1 MGKTESSKLPRGVTI
16 RKHSQGETI
25 NITFTYKGVK
35 CREPLSN
42 LEVNS
47 KNLKYAE
54 RILGEI
60 HNKIE
65 RGTFVYA
72 DYFPRSSRL
81 KIFGNAAAGKTVKM
95 YLDEYIGICET
106 RKLSPSTI
114 GGYKKCRSALVS
126 LHSFP
131 ASELT
136 PAAMKA
142 WIQSRT
148 TTLKTIRNQLS
159 FLRSALDE
167 AVTDGVLQI
176 NPVSLVT
183 ASRYQSDKSSAD
195 SNYIVDPLSPDEV
208 DALLASSG
216 NKQWENLFMFAIQT
230 GLRSSELC
238 ALRWRDIDFIGKT
251 AHVQNAS
258 VVGVIKGTKTKSGT
272 RKVELND
279 LAMVVLASQKTF
291 TFMKDATIFEDPKTN
306 KPWASADAIRKK
318 AWVPTLRKAGIRY
331 RNPYQ
336 TRHTFATRH
345 ISQGANLFW
354 LAGQMGHKGP
364 EMLFRHYGRYLK
376 FYDGNTSA
384 KNTLLMQDLHVKTM
398 DRAP

>member
-1 MGKTESSKLPRGVTI
+1 MGSTKSPKLPRGVTI
-16 RKHSQGETI
+16 RKHSTGETI

-47 KNLKYAE
+47 KNIKYAE
-54 RILGEI
+54 RTLGEI

-65 RGTFVYA
+65 RGTFNYGEH
-72 DYFPRSSRL
+72 FPRSARL
-81 KIFGNAAAGKTVKM
+81 KIFGNASTGKTVKN
-95 YLDEYIGICET
+95 YLDEYLVICET

-114 GGYKKCRSALVS
+114 GGYKKCLNALAS
-126 LHSFP
+126 LHVFP

-136 PAAMKA
+136 PAALKT
-142 WIQSRT
+142 WIQSQK

-183 ASRYQSDKSSAD
+183 ASRYQSSKTEDESD
-195 SNYIVDPLSPDEV
+195 YIVDPLSPAEV
-208 DALLASSG
+208 EALLHAAG
-216 NKQWENLFMFAIQT
+216 NKQWENIFRFAIET

-258 VVGVIKGTKTKSGT
+258 VVGVIKGTKTKAGT
-272 RKVELND
+272 RKVELTEEA
-279 LAMVVLASQKTF
+279 LYALTSQKPF
-291 TFMKDATIFEDPKTN
+291 TFMKDATIFEDPKTE
-306 KPWASADAIRKK
+306 KPWAGADAIRKK

-345 ISQGANLFW
+345 ISRGANLFW
-354 LAGQMGHKGP
+354 LASQMGHKGP

-376 FYDGNTSA
+376 DYDGNSSGDV
-384 KNTLLMQDLHVKTM
+384 TLKQ
-398 DRAP
+398 A

>member
-1 MGKTESSKLPRGVTI
+1 MGTTESPKLPRGVTI
-16 RKHSQGETI
+16 RKHRNGETI

-42 LEVNS
+42 LDVTP
-47 KNLKYAE
+47 KNIKYAE
-54 RILGEI
+54 RTLGEI

-65 RGTFVYA
+65 RGTLVYA
-72 DYFPRSSRL
+72 EYFPRSTRL

-95 YLDEYIGICET
+95 YLDEYLVICET

-114 GGYKKCRSALVS
+114 GGYKKCRSALSS
-126 LHSFP
+126 LHIFP

-136 PAAMKA
+136 PAVLKT
-142 WIQSRT
+142 WIQSQK

-183 ASRYQSDKSSAD
+183 ASRYQSDKSEAES
-195 SNYIVDPLSPDEV
+195 SYVVDPLSPAEV
-208 DALLASSG
+208 DALLSAAG
-216 NKQWENLFMFAIQT
+216 NKQWENLFRFAIQT

-238 ALRWRDIDFIGKT
+238 ALRWHDIDFAGRT

-258 VVGVIKGTKTKSGT
+258 VVGVIKGTKTKAGT
-272 RKVELND
+272 RKVELTED
-279 LAMVVLASQKTF
+279 ALEALASQKQF
-291 TFMKDATIFEDPKTN
+291 TFMKGETIFEDPKRN

-318 AWVPTLRKAGIRY
+318 AWVPILRKAGIRY

-364 EMLFRHYGRYLK
+364 EMLFRNYGKYLTE
-376 FYDGNTSA
+376 YDGRTSIE
-384 KNTLLMQDLHVKTM
+384 KKS
-398 DRAP
+398 

>member
-1 MGKTESSKLPRGVTI
+1 MGTKESPKLPRGVTI
-16 RKHSQGETI
+16 RKHSSGETI

-42 LEVNS
+42 LEVNN

-54 RILGEI
+54 RTLGEI

-65 RGTFVYA
+65 RGTFIYA
-72 DYFPRSSRL
+72 EYFPRSVRL
-81 KIFGNAAAGKTVKM
+81 KIFGNAATGKTVKM
-95 YLDEYIGICET
+95 YLDEYLKICET
-106 RKLSPSTI
+106 RNLSPSTI
-114 GGYKKCRSALVS
+114 GGYKKCRSALS
-126 LHSFP
+126 ELHIFP

-136 PAAMKA
+136 PAALKT
-142 WIQSRT
+142 WIQNQK

-159 FLRSALDE
+159 FLRSSLDE

-183 ASRYQSDKSSAD
+183 ASRYQSNKSDAESR
-195 SNYIVDPLSPDEV
+195 YIVDPLSPAEV
-208 DALLASSG
+208 SALLTSTG
-216 NKQWENLFMFAIQT
+216 NKQWENLFRFAIQT

-238 ALRWRDIDFIGKT
+238 ALRWRDIDFVGKT
-251 AHVQNAS
+251 AHVQSAS
-258 VVGVIKGTKTKSGT
+258 VSGVTKGTKTKAGT
-272 RKVELND
+272 RKVELTD
-279 LAMVVLASQKTF
+279 EAMIALDDQKPF
-291 TFMKDATIFEDPKTN
+291 SFMKDGCVFEDPKTN

-336 TRHTFATRH
+336 TRHTYATRL
-345 ISQGANLFW
+345 ISRGVNLFW
-354 LAGQMGHKGP
+354 LAAQMGHKGP

-376 FYDGNTSA
+376 EYDNNTTNIQL
-384 KNTLLMQDLHVKTM
+384 KKG
-398 DRAP
+398 

>member
-1 MGKTESSKLPRGVTI
+1 MGTKESPKLPRGVTI
-16 RKHSQGETI
+16 RKHSSGETI

-42 LEVNS
+42 LEVNN

-54 RILGEI
+54 RTLGEI

-65 RGTFVYA
+65 RGTFIYA
-72 DYFPRSSRL
+72 EYFPRSVRL
-81 KIFGNAAAGKTVKM
+81 KIFGNAATGKTVKM
-95 YLDEYIGICET
+95 YLDEYLKICET
-106 RKLSPSTI
+106 RNLSPSTI
-114 GGYKKCRSALVS
+114 GGYKKCRSALS
-126 LHSFP
+126 ELHIFP

-136 PAAMKA
+136 PAALKT
-142 WIQSRT
+142 WIQNQK

-159 FLRSALDE
+159 FLRSSLDE

-183 ASRYQSDKSSAD
+183 ASRYQSNKSDAESR
-195 SNYIVDPLSPDEV
+195 YIVDPLSPAEV
-208 DALLASSG
+208 SALLTSTG
-216 NKQWENLFMFAIQT
+216 NKQWENLFRFAIQT

-238 ALRWRDIDFIGKT
+238 ALRWRDIDFVGKT
-251 AHVQNAS
+251 AHVQSAS
-258 VVGVIKGTKTKSGT
+258 VSGVTKGTKTKAGT
-272 RKVELND
+272 RKVELTD
-279 LAMVVLASQKTF
+279 EAMIALDDQRPFS
-291 TFMKDATIFEDPKTN
+291 FMKDGCVFEDPKTN

-336 TRHTFATRH
+336 TRHTYATRL
-345 ISQGANLFW
+345 ISRGVNLFW
-354 LAGQMGHKGP
+354 LAAQMGHKGP

-376 FYDGNTSA
+376 EYDNNTTNIQL
-384 KNTLLMQDLHVKTM
+384 KKG
-398 DRAP
+398 

>member
-1 MGKTESSKLPRGVTI
+1 MGSTKSPKLPRGVTI
-16 RKHSQGETI
+16 RKHSNGETI

-47 KNLKYAE
+47 KNIKYAE
-54 RILGEI
+54 RTLGEI

-65 RGTFVYA
+65 RGTFNYGEH
-72 DYFPRSSRL
+72 FPRSARL
-81 KIFGNAAAGKTVKM
+81 KIFGNASTGKTVKV
-95 YLDEYIGICET
+95 YLEEYLVICET

-114 GGYKKCRSALVS
+114 GGYKKCLNALES
-126 LHSFP
+126 LHIFP

-136 PAAMKA
+136 PAALKT
-142 WIQSRT
+142 WIQSQK

-183 ASRYQSDKSSAD
+183 ASRYQSSKTDEESD
-195 SNYIVDPLSPDEV
+195 YIVDPLSPAEV
-208 DALLASSG
+208 EALLHAAG
-216 NKQWENLFMFAIQT
+216 NKQWENLFRFAIET
-230 GLRSSELC
+230 GMRSSELC

-258 VVGVIKGTKTKSGT
+258 VVGVIKGTKTKAGT
-272 RKVELND
+272 RKIELTEEA
-279 LAMVVLASQKTF
+279 LYALTCQKPF
-291 TFMKDATIFEDPKTN
+291 TFMKDAMVFEDPKTES
-306 KPWASADAIRKK
+306 PWAGADAIRKK

-345 ISQGANLFW
+345 ISRGANLFW
-354 LAGQMGHKGP
+354 LASQMGHKGP

-376 FYDGNTSA
+376 EYDNSTA
-384 KNTLLMQDLHVKTM
+384 INKLHNKVK
-398 DRAP
+398 

>member
-1 MGKTESSKLPRGVTI
+1 MGSTKSPKLPRGVTI
-16 RKHSQGETI
+16 RKHSNGETI

-47 KNLKYAE
+47 KNIKYAE
-54 RILGEI
+54 RTLGEI

-65 RGTFVYA
+65 RGTFNYGEH
-72 DYFPRSSRL
+72 FPRSARL
-81 KIFGNAAAGKTVKM
+81 KIFGNASTGKTVKV
-95 YLDEYIGICET
+95 YLEEYLVICKT

-114 GGYKKCRSALVS
+114 GGYKKCLNALES
-126 LHSFP
+126 LHVFP

-136 PAAMKA
+136 PAALKT
-142 WIQSRT
+142 WIQSQK

-183 ASRYQSDKSSAD
+183 ASRYQSSKTDEESD
-195 SNYIVDPLSPDEV
+195 YIVDPLSPAEV
-208 DALLASSG
+208 EALLHAAG
-216 NKQWENLFMFAIQT
+216 NKQWENLFRFAIET
-230 GLRSSELC
+230 GMRSSELC

-258 VVGVIKGTKTKSGT
+258 VVGVIKGTKTKAGT
-272 RKVELND
+272 RKIELTEEA
-279 LAMVVLASQKTF
+279 LYALTCQKPF
-291 TFMKDATIFEDPKTN
+291 TFMKDAMIFEDPKTES
-306 KPWASADAIRKK
+306 PWAGADAIRKK

-345 ISQGANLFW
+345 ISRGANLFW
-354 LAGQMGHKGP
+354 LASQMGHKGP

-376 FYDGNTSA
+376 EYDNSTA
-384 KNTLLMQDLHVKTM
+384 INKLHNKVK
-398 DRAP
+398 

>member
-1 MGKTESSKLPRGVTI
+1 MGKTEPPKYPRGVTV

-42 LEVNS
+42 LEVNN

-54 RILGEI
+54 RTLGEI

-72 DYFPRSSRL
+72 EYFPRSSRL
-81 KIFGNAAAGKTVKM
+81 KLFGNAAIGKTVKI
-95 YLDEYIGICET
+95 YLDEYLDICAT
-106 RKLSPSTI
+106 RQLSPSTI
-114 GGYKKCRSALVS
+114 NGYRKCCNALVT
-126 LHSFP
+126 LHAFP

-142 WIQSRT
+142 WIQSQK

-176 NPVSLVT
+176 NPVSLVK
-183 ASRYQSDKSSAD
+183 ASRYQSKKTDKD
-195 SNYIVDPLSPDEV
+195 DDYIVDPFAPEEV
-208 DALLASSG
+208 S
-216 NKQWENLFMFAIQT
+216 AIYQSTKYEEWLNTFRFEFNT
-230 GLRSSELC
+230 GVRPSELC
-238 ALRWRDIDFIGKT
+238 ALGWDDIDFIGKT

-258 VVGVIKGTKTKSGT
+258 VVGVIKETKTKAGT
-272 RKVELND
+272 RKIELNEEAMNAL
-279 LAMVVLASQKTF
+279 LAQKKF
-291 TFMKDATIFEDPKTN
+291 TFMNSPYVFCDPKTG
-306 KPWASADAIRKK
+306 KPWANADAIRKK
-318 AWVPTLRKAGIRY
+318 AWVPTLKKAGVRY

-364 EMLFRHYGRYLK
+364 EMLFRHYGSYLK
-376 FYDGNTSA
+376 EYDG
-384 KNTLLMQDLHVKTM
+384 KTEN
-398 DRAP
+398 RPKQVSSRT

>member
-1 MGKTESSKLPRGVTI
+1 MGTTESPKLPRGITI
-16 RKHSQGETI
+16 RKHRNSETI

-42 LEVNS
+42 LDITP
-47 KNLKYAE
+47 KNIKYAE
-54 RILGEI
+54 RTLGEI

-72 DYFPRSSRL
+72 EYFPRSTQL
-81 KIFGNAAAGKTVKM
+81 KIFSNAAAGKTVKM
-95 YLDEYIGICET
+95 YLDEYLLICET

-114 GGYKKCRSALVS
+114 GGYKKCRSALSS
-126 LHSFP
+126 LHIYP

-136 PAAMKA
+136 PAALKT
-142 WIQSRT
+142 WIQSQK

-183 ASRYQSDKSSAD
+183 ASRYKCDKSVAES
-195 SNYIVDPLSPDEV
+195 SYVVDPLSPAEV
-208 DALLASSG
+208 DALLAAAG
-216 NKQWENLFMFAIQT
+216 NRQWENLFRFAIQT

-238 ALRWRDIDFIGKT
+238 ALRWRDIDFVGKT
-251 AHVQNAS
+251 AHVQNAC
-258 VVGVIKGTKTKSGT
+258 VVGVIKGTKTKAGT
-272 RKVELND
+272 RKIELTKEA
-279 LAMVVLASQKTF
+279 LEALASQKVF
-291 TFMKDATIFEDPKTN
+291 TFMKDETIFEAPKTN

-336 TRHTFATRH
+336 TRHTFATSH
-345 ISQGANLFW
+345 ISRGANLFW
-354 LAGQMGHKGP
+354 LAAQMGHKGP

-376 FYDGNTSA
+376 EYDGKTSLE
-384 KNTLLMQDLHVKTM
+384 LLNVNSK
-398 DRAP
+398 

>member
-1 MGKTESSKLPRGVTI
+1 MGTTESPKLPRGVTI
-16 RKHSQGETI
+16 RKHRNGETI

-42 LEVNS
+42 LDVTP
-47 KNLKYAE
+47 KNIKYAE
-54 RILGEI
+54 RTLGEI
-60 HNKIE
+60 YNKIE

-72 DYFPRSSRL
+72 EYFPRSNRL
-81 KIFGNAAAGKTVKM
+81 RIFGNAAAGKTVKM
-95 YLDEYIGICET
+95 YLDEYLVICET

-114 GGYKKCRSALVS
+114 GGYKKCRSALS
-126 LHSFP
+126 ALHIFP

-136 PAAMKA
+136 PAALKK
-142 WIQSRT
+142 WIQSQK

-167 AVTDGVLQI
+167 AVTDGILQI

-183 ASRYQSDKSSAD
+183 ASRYQSDKSEAES
-195 SNYIVDPLSPDEV
+195 SYVVDPLTPTEV
-208 DALLASSG
+208 DALLSAAG
-216 NKQWENLFMFAIQT
+216 NKQCENLFRFAIQT

-238 ALRWRDIDFIGKT
+238 ALRWRDIDFVGRT

-258 VVGVIKGTKTKSGT
+258 VVGVIKATKTKAGT
-272 RKVELND
+272 RKVELTEEA
-279 LAMVVLASQKTF
+279 LAALDSQKLY
-291 TFMKDATIFEDPKTN
+291 TFMKGEMIFEDPKRN

-364 EMLFRHYGRYLK
+364 EMLFRHYGKYLTE
-376 FYDGNTSA
+376 YDGRTSIE
-384 KNTLLMQDLHVKTM
+384 KKS
-398 DRAP
+398 

>member
-1 MGKTESSKLPRGVTI
+1 MGTKESPKLPRGVTI
-16 RKHSQGETI
+16 RKHSSGETI

-42 LEVNS
+42 LEVNN

-54 RILGEI
+54 RTLGEI

-65 RGTFVYA
+65 RGTFIYA
-72 DYFPRSSRL
+72 EYFPRSVRL
-81 KIFGNAAAGKTVKM
+81 KIFGNAATGKTVKM
-95 YLDEYIGICET
+95 YLDEYLKICET
-106 RKLSPSTI
+106 RNLSPSTI
-114 GGYKKCRSALVS
+114 GGYKKCRSALS
-126 LHSFP
+126 ELHIFP

-136 PAAMKA
+136 PAALKT
-142 WIQSRT
+142 WIQNQK

-159 FLRSALDE
+159 FLRSSLDE

-183 ASRYQSDKSSAD
+183 ASRYQSNKSDAESR
-195 SNYIVDPLSPDEV
+195 YIVDPLSPAEV
-208 DALLASSG
+208 SALLTSTG
-216 NKQWENLFMFAIQT
+216 NKQWENLFRFAIQT

-238 ALRWRDIDFIGKT
+238 ALRWRDIDFVGKK
-251 AHVQNAS
+251 AHVQSAS
-258 VVGVIKGTKTKSGT
+258 VSGVTKGTKTKAGT
-272 RKVELND
+272 RKVELTDEAMIALND
-279 LAMVVLASQKTF
+279 QKPF
-291 TFMKDATIFEDPKTN
+291 SFMKDGCVFEDPKTN

-336 TRHTFATRH
+336 TRHTFATRLL
-345 ISQGANLFW
+345 SRGVNLFW
-354 LAGQMGHKGP
+354 LAAQMGHKGP

-376 FYDGNTSA
+376 EYDNNTTNIQL
-384 KNTLLMQDLHVKTM
+384 KKG
-398 DRAP
+398 

>member
-1 MGKTESSKLPRGVTI
+1 MGSTKSPELPRGVTI
-16 RKHSQGETI
+16 RKHSNGETI

-42 LEVNS
+42 LEVNN
-47 KNLKYAE
+47 KNIKYAE
-54 RILGEI
+54 RTLGEI

-65 RGTFVYA
+65 RGTFNYGEH
-72 DYFPRSSRL
+72 FPRSARL
-81 KIFGNAAAGKTVKM
+81 KIFGNASTGKTVKV
-95 YLDEYIGICET
+95 YLDEYLVICET

-114 GGYKKCRSALVS
+114 GGYKKCSNALAS
-126 LHSFP
+126 LHVFP

-136 PAAMKA
+136 PAALKT
-142 WIQSRT
+142 WIQSQK

-159 FLRSALDE
+159 FLRSAMDE

-183 ASRYQSDKSSAD
+183 ASRYQSSKTDVESD
-195 SNYIVDPLSPDEV
+195 YIVDPLSPAEV
-208 DALLASSG
+208 EALLRAAG
-216 NKQWENLFMFAIQT
+216 NKQWENLFRFAIET

-258 VVGVIKGTKTKSGT
+258 VVGVIKGTKTKAGT
-272 RKVELND
+272 RKVELTEEALNA
-279 LAMVVLASQKTF
+279 LVCQKPF
-291 TFMKDATIFEDPKTN
+291 TFMKDATVFEDPKTE
-306 KPWASADAIRKK
+306 KPWAGADAIRKK
-318 AWVPTLRKAGIRY
+318 AWVPSLRKAGIRY

-336 TRHTFATRH
+336 TRHTFATRY

-364 EMLFRHYGRYLK
+364 EMLFRHYGSYLK
-376 FYDGNTSA
+376 EYDGKTS
-384 KNTLLMQDLHVKTM
+384 VKTLNN
-398 DRAP
+398 ATK

>member
-1 MGKTESSKLPRGVTI
+1 MGTTESPKLPRGVTI
-16 RKHSQGETI
+16 RKHRNGETI

-42 LEVNS
+42 LDVTP
-47 KNLKYAE
+47 KNIKYAE
-54 RILGEI
+54 RTLGEI
-60 HNKIE
+60 YNKIE

-72 DYFPRSSRL
+72 EYFPRSTRL
-81 KIFGNAAAGKTVKM
+81 KIFGNAAAGKTVRM
-95 YLDEYIGICET
+95 YLDEYLVICET

-114 GGYKKCRSALVS
+114 GGYKKCRSALSS
-126 LHSFP
+126 LHMFP

-136 PAAMKA
+136 PAALKT
-142 WIQSRT
+142 WIQSQK

-183 ASRYQSDKSSAD
+183 ASRYQSDKSEAES
-195 SNYIVDPLSPDEV
+195 SYVVDPLSPAEV
-208 DALLASSG
+208 DALLSAAG
-216 NKQWENLFMFAIQT
+216 NKQWENLFRFAIQT

-238 ALRWRDIDFIGKT
+238 ALRWRDIDFLSRT

-258 VVGVIKGTKTKSGT
+258 VVGVIKGTKTKAGT
-272 RKVELND
+272 RKVELTEEA
-279 LAMVVLASQKTF
+279 LKALASQKLF
-291 TFMKDATIFEDPKTN
+291 TFMKGETIFEDPKSN

-318 AWVPTLRKAGIRY
+318 AWVPILRKAGIRY

-336 TRHTFATRH
+336 TRHTFATSH
-345 ISQGANLFW
+345 ISRGVNLFW

-364 EMLFRHYGRYLK
+364 EMLFRHYGTYLK
-376 FYDGNTSA
+376 EYDGQTTR
-384 KNTLLMQDLHVKTM
+384 KEIK
-398 DRAP
+398 R

>member
-1 MGKTESSKLPRGVTI
+1 MGKAESPKLPRGVTI

-25 NITFTYKGVK
+25 NITFTYRGVK

-54 RILGEI
+54 RTLGEI

-72 DYFPRSSRL
+72 EYFPRSARL
-81 KIFGNAAAGKTVKM
+81 KLFGNAAAGKTVKK
-95 YLDEYIGICET
+95 YLDEYIDICET

-114 GGYKKCRSALVS
+114 GGYKKCRSALAA
-126 LHSFP
+126 LHSLS

-136 PAAMKA
+136 PAAMKV

-167 AVTDGVLQI
+167 AVTDGVLQL

-183 ASRYQSDKSSAD
+183 ASRYQSDKSTAD
-195 SNYIVDPLSPDEV
+195 SDYIVDPLSPAEV
-208 DALLASSG
+208 DALLSSAG

-258 VVGVIKGTKTKSGT
+258 VVGVIKGTKTKAGT

-279 LAMVVLASQKTF
+279 VAMAVLANQKTF

-364 EMLFRHYGRYLK
+364 EMLFRHYGSYLK
-376 FYDGNTSA
+376 EYDGSTSVPL
-384 KNTLLMQDLHVKTM
+384 KISK
-398 DRAP
+398 